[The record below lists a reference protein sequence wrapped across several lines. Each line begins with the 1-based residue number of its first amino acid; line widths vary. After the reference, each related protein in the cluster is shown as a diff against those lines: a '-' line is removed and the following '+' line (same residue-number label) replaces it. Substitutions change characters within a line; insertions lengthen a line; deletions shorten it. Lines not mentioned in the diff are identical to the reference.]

1 MKCCFKEMGL
11 QKRIKMKFAW
21 CVGAGVC
28 AVTHIAKNYLASQI
42 DAKVPLIL
50 GVWGGKGQGKSFQTE
65 LIFKAL
71 DIEPIIM
78 SAGEMES
85 EWAGEPGK
93 LIRDRYRAAH
103 LVIKNKVSLNLP
115 SGISIYFPSLNE
127 GKIND
132 QYSVLAVVKG
142 R

>member
-1 MKCCFKEMGL
+1 MRSSLRNILEK
-11 QKRIKMKFAW
+11 
-21 CVGAGVC
+21 V
-28 AVTHIAKNYLASQI
+28 AVQVDERSETWLAFS
-42 DAKVPLIL
+42 

-103 LVIKNKVSLNLP
+103 LVIKNKVSLIFP
-115 SGISIYFPSLNE
+115 SGISIYFSLS
-127 GKIND
+127 
-132 QYSVLAVVKG
+132 Q
-142 R
+142 

>member
-1 MKCCFKEMGL
+1 MQFFETSTLRLQLMLFGFCVTNAADIVFKYRQTVTRSFQHL
-11 QKRIKMKFAW
+11 QGDYYIAPAFMEK
-21 CVGAGVC
+21 V
-28 AVTHIAKNYLASQI
+28 VTHIAKNYLASQI

-85 EWAGEPGK
+85 EWAGP
-93 LIRDRYRAAH
+93 
-103 LVIKNKVSLNLP
+103 LVWQESQVNLSETATGQP
-115 SGISIYFPSLNE
+115 I
-127 GKIND
+127 
-132 QYSVLAVVKG
+132 
-142 R
+142 